1 MFLQAVKL
9 LRRQR
14 DALRVQRSAEFLSWQ
29 VLFAQDVVILEEL
42 QQADAILLD
51 DLLDLL
57 HECLVCCLAAEVSES
72 GNVS

>member
-1 MFLQAVKL
+1 MSLKALIFLRCEL
-9 LRRQR
+9 
-14 DALRVQRSAEFLSWQ
+14 DALRVKGAAEFLNWQ

-57 HECLVCCLAAEVSES
+57 HECLVCCLAAEISES